1 MRRKTTIIMI
11 FALIIVL
18 IIAAVFGF
26 IYLFPKSDK
35 KTAKDELFVK
45 KLLSGKSVDEVAD
58 SPEWKK
64 EKIDFTSEYL
74 TVSADRFDFSKEI
87 EIEDGIT
94 YLYFAPEDR
103 IINML
108 LHNYVL
114 YTNGK
119 DPKSEIENIVTKLQ
133 GNVAKAIGNPT
144 QAFRLINTS
153 GEFKDYGDISL
164 QEMTEKVIEGKTAIY
179 AMYENNG
186 LRYEIN
192 IMFSDNTV
200 YTMVWVYRE
209 DSVKEIK

>member
-74 TVSADRFDFSKEI
+74 TVSADRFDFSREI

-94 YLYFAPEDR
+94 YLYFTPEDR
-103 IINML
+103 KINML
-108 LHNYVL
+108 LHNYVV

-119 DPKSEIENIVTKLQ
+119 EPKSEIENIVTKLQ

-164 QEMTEKVIEGKTAIY
+164 QEMTEKVIEDKTAIY

>member
-1 MRRKTTIIMI
+1 MRCKTTIIMI

-45 KLLSGKSVDEVAD
+45 ELLSGKSVDEVAD
-58 SPEWKK
+58 NPEWKK

-74 TVSADRFDFSKEI
+74 TVSADRFDFSREI

-94 YLYFAPEDR
+94 YLYFTPEDR
-103 IINML
+103 KINML
-108 LHNYVL
+108 LHNYVV

-119 DPKSEIENIVTKLQ
+119 EPKSEIENIVTKLQ

-164 QEMTEKVIEGKTAIY
+164 QEMTEKVIESKTAIY

-200 YTMVWVYRE
+200 YTMVWVYSE

>member
-18 IIAAVFGF
+18 IIAAVFAF

-45 KLLSGKSVDEVAD
+45 ELLSGKSVDEVAD

-74 TVSADRFDFSKEI
+74 TVSADRFDFSREI

-94 YLYFAPEDR
+94 YLYFTPEDR
-103 IINML
+103 KINML
-108 LHNYVL
+108 LHNYVV

-164 QEMTEKVIEGKTAIY
+164 QEMIEKVIEGKTAIY

>member
-200 YTMVWVYRE
+200 YTMVWVYSE

>member
-11 FALIIVL
+11 FVLIIVL

-45 KLLSGKSVDEVAD
+45 ELLSGKSVDEVAD

-209 DSVKEIK
+209 DSVKEIR

>member
-45 KLLSGKSVDEVAD
+45 ELLSGKSVDEVAG
-58 SPEWKK
+58 SPEWEK

-74 TVSADRFDFSKEI
+74 TVSADRFDFSREI

-94 YLYFAPEDR
+94 YLYFTPEDR
-103 IINML
+103 KINML

>member
-26 IYLFPKSDK
+26 IYLFPKSYK

-45 KLLSGKSVDEVAD
+45 ELLSEKSVDEVAD
-58 SPEWKK
+58 SSEWKK

-74 TVSADRFDFSKEI
+74 TVSADRFDFSREI

-94 YLYFAPEDR
+94 YLYFTPEDR
-103 IINML
+103 KINML
-108 LHNYVL
+108 LHNYVV

-119 DPKSEIENIVTKLQ
+119 EPKSEIENIVTKLQ

-200 YTMVWVYRE
+200 YTMVWVYSE